1 MYLSIIFLPLFGSI
15 VAGFFG
21 RKVGIRGAQLITTS
35 CVVIATVLAVLAF
48 IEVGIN
54 NVPVSIHLFRWIDS
68 EWLYINWGFHF
79 DSLTVAMLLPVLIIS
94 SLVHVYSISYMQND
108 PQYKR
113 SIRGFSRFTLN
124 KHRLVDFKPFIQKRY
139 YSNRPKLEDKSFFEW
154 FSGLT
159 DSEGSF
165 MFLRKQDGYGFK
177 FAIQLH
183 IDDLKMLH
191 FIQSKLEIGKV
202 YITGSAAR
210 FVVTNLKET
219 PIIIN
224 IFSRY
229 PLNTTKFLNF
239 QDYKKAFEIY
249 TSSKLKTPEIIDK
262 VEKIRMGMN
271 KLRRDFTL
279 GPSYSVHLTSYW
291 LLGFVEGDGSF
302 WIRNNFALS
311 FNITQSSKDLVLME
325 AIRDFFNN
333 LGSTVYANG
342 RSLDNAAI
350 LYHSNNMVNLAI
362 NRLDYITKVLIPFF
376 DALIWQSQKELD
388 YQDWKTILKF
398 RGLGHHY
405 RGEGVRIINN
415 ILSQMNN
422 NRLTTRRSTLADRV
436 VLESEIKKLLEGP
449 SNFEVK
455 EDGRVFI
462 KSLKKYYPN
471 NAKIRL
477 KLLDENGGII
487 KLFDSAADCAKYLNV
502 SKTTVAVRLKK
513 GKPFLFDN
521 KLVSLNKI
529 ADIPL

>member
-1 MYLSIIFLPLFGSI
+1 MYLSLIFLPLFGSV

-21 RKVGIRGAQLITTS
+21 RRVGSSGAQLITTS
-35 CVVIATVLAVLAF
+35 CVVIATILAVLGF
-48 IEVGIN
+48 YEVGICN
-54 NVPVSIHLFRWIDS
+54 IPVDIHLFRWIDS
-68 EWLYINWGFHF
+68 EWLSINWGFHF
-79 DSLTVAMLLPVLIIS
+79 DALTVGMLLPVLIIS
-94 SLVHVYSISYMQND
+94 SLVHVFSISYMQND

-113 SIRGFSRFTLN
+113 SIRGFNRFTLN
-124 KHRLVDFKPFIQKRY
+124 KHRLVNFKPFIQKRY
-139 YSNRPKLEDKSFFEW
+139 YSNQPKLEDKSFFEW
-154 FSGLT
+154 FCGLT

-191 FIQSKLEIGKV
+191 FIQSTLEIGKV

-219 PIIIN
+219 PKIIN

-249 TSSKLKTPEIIDK
+249 TSSRLKTPEIIDK

-271 KLRRDFTL
+271 KFRRDFTQ
-279 GPSYSVHLTSYW
+279 GPTHSVHLTSYW

-302 WIRNNFALS
+302 WIRNNFTLS
-311 FNITQSSKDLVLME
+311 FNIAQSSKDLVLME
-325 AIRDFFNN
+325 AIKDFFNN

-342 RSLDNAAI
+342 QSLDNAAT
-350 LYHSNNMVNLAI
+350 LYHSNNMINLII

-376 DALIWQSQKELD
+376 DTLTWQSKKELD

-398 RGLGHHY
+398 RGLGLQY
-405 RGEGVRIINN
+405 TEEGVRVIKN

-436 VLESEIKKLLEGP
+436 VLESEIKKLLEGA
-449 SNFEVK
+449 
-455 EDGRVFI
+455 I
-462 KSLKKYYPN
+462 
-471 NAKIRL
+471 
-477 KLLDENGGII
+477 
-487 KLFDSAADCAKYLNV
+487 
-502 SKTTVAVRLKK
+502 
-513 GKPFLFDN
+513 
-521 KLVSLNKI
+521 
-529 ADIPL
+529 